1 MNILYRSLNV
11 TLPVKWAGFTPE
23 VVYSLTSKVIYFNR
37 KVVLSMTI
45 TAVIIGTDLSLQ
57 NATLCRKPITLT
69 SEPYVLVPNPKTS
82 SLFSIIKTEMTS
94 NWKTRVGQGIAGP
107 AMVRLSSTKIYTAI
121 YSLACMLSHTC
132 TVTQQSLCQ
141 QVLYGETIS
150 RPSDKT
156 KKARTWFHLNHCNK
170 KIEKI
175 VGGKKKR
182 IVFASK
188 VSDGETLSVK
198 RNFIE
203 LVNVFS
209 CWKICL
215 SCVIIL
221 RG

>member
-1 MNILYRSLNV
+1 MLS
-11 TLPVKWAGFTPE
+11 VKWAGFTPE
-23 VVYSLTSKVIYFNR
+23 LVYSLTSKVIYFNWT
-37 KVVLSMTI
+37 VVLSMTN
-45 TAVIIGTDLSLQ
+45 TAVIIRTDLSIQ
-57 NATLCRKPITLT
+57 NAMLCRRPITLT
-69 SEPYVLVPNPKTS
+69 PEPYVLVPNPKTS

-107 AMVRLSSTKIYTAI
+107 AMVRLSCTIIYTTI
-121 YSLACMLSHTC
+121 YSLACMLSHIC

-141 QVLYGETIS
+141 QVLHGETIS
-150 RPSDKT
+150 RPSEKT
-156 KKARTWFHLNHCNK
+156 KKARTWFHLQQKNRENCQRAK
-170 KIEKI
+170 KI
-175 VGGKKKR
+175 

-203 LVNVFS
+203 FVNVFS